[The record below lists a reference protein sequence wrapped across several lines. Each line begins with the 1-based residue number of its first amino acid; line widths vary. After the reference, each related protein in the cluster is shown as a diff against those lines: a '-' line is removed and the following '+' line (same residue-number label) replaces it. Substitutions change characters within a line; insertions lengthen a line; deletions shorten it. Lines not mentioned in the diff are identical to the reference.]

1 MNQIVLIALRRPYT
15 FVVMSIL
22 IVLVGGLTLLHMP
35 TDVFPN
41 ITIPVTSVVWIYSG
55 LLLNRS
61 KGVLLISSNASSPP
75 P

>member
-22 IVLVGGLTLLHMP
+22 IMILGTKMLLHMP

-55 LLLNRS
+55 MIPSRW
-61 KGVLLISSNASSPP
+61 KGASRICSNAF
-75 P
+75 